1 MAKKRYHH
9 LYQRN
14 GIWYFRKGTTRISLE
29 TTVATEAKKIRDRM
43 LENFKLT
50 GQIYDYI
57 QDSSAPTFGAVSKE
71 WAAIHKGRVSHSTW
85 RDYRSSMNLHV
96 LPVFK
101 DLSMQDITYL
111 DIEDFISRLE
121 CSSKRINNILIPM
134 RSVFKMAY
142 KQGYVKENVML
153 KVDNMSVRLPDIYP
167 FSYEEVVSVLEAV
180 DSYYRPYTAIRFFT
194 GMRSGE
200 INALLW
206 SDYKH
211 AMPTGPQLH
220 INKSYVYGI
229 DGSTKTESS
238 DRHIDCLDFVLEAL
252 EEQRKLS
259 TGNKHIFLTKNK
271 TRMNPDHY
279 RDVVWKKALK
289 KAGLEYRPPMQTRHT
304 FATMMLSSGEDI
316 GWVKTMLGHSS
327 LQMIFTRYYAWIPK
341 RTRND
346 GSAFM
351 ATVGQ
356 NREEETNPDKEGT
369 PAKVIQLF
377 PQSDTI
383 TSHPNKKGLR

>member
-1 MAKKRYHH
+1 
-9 LYQRN
+9 
-14 GIWYFRKGTTRISLE
+14 
-29 TTVATEAKKIRDRM
+29 
-43 LENFKLT
+43 
-50 GQIYDYI
+50 
-57 QDSSAPTFGAVSKE
+57 
-71 WAAIHKGRVSHSTW
+71 
-85 RDYRSSMNLHV
+85 MNLHV
-96 LPVFK
+96 LPAFK
-101 DLSMQDITYL
+101 DFPIDSLTYL
-111 DIEDFISRLE
+111 DIEKFISKLD

-142 KQGYVKENVML
+142 KQGYVQENVML
-153 KVDNMSVRLPDIYP
+153 KVDNMSVKLADIYP
-167 FSYEEVVSVLEAV
+167 FSYEEVLSVLKAV

-206 SDYKH
+206 SDYKRTM
-211 AMPTGPQLH
+211 ATGPQLH
-220 INKSYVYGI
+220 VNKSYVYGI
-229 DGSTKTESS
+229 DGPPKTEKSY
-238 DRHIDCLDFVLEAL
+238 RHIDCLDFVIEAL
-252 EEQRKLS
+252 EDQRKQS
-259 TGNKHIFLTKNK
+259 KGNKHIFLTKNE

-289 KAGLEYRPPMQTRHT
+289 KAGLKYRPPMQTRHT

-341 RTRND
+341 KTRND
-346 GSAFM
+346 GAAFM

-356 NREEETNPDKEGT
+356 EQEEEINATKEGT

-377 PQSDTI
+377 SKNDTNP
-383 TSHPNKKGLR
+383 SHHNKKGLR